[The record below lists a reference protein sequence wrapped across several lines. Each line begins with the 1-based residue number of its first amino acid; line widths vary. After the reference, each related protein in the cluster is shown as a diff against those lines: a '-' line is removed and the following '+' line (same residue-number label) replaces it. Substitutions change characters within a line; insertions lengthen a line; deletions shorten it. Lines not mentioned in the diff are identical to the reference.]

1 MPRVPVGAVVALRLT
16 SLTAVRQNRPE
27 RILRVAVPVMYVVEV
42 RGADVLGASIMFGSQ
57 KVADLVEEVVPARG
71 AAEIDGVEHPIPIHG
86 PPVLT
91 LPCHSAVPVRGI
103 VHEHRY
109 NLRSVLPPP
118 CVHVVHYAILRI
130 RYGVDGSVE
139 HIVPPYV
146 ALDVTIIAVRVDEAD
161 A

>member
-1 MPRVPVGAVVALRLT
+1 MPRVPVGAVVALRL
-16 SLTAVRQNRPE
+16 ARPAVVRQNRPE
-27 RILRVAVPVMYVVEV
+27 RILRVAVPVLYVVEV
-42 RGADVLGASIMFGSQ
+42 LGADVLGASIMFGSQ

-71 AAEIDGVEHPIPIHG
+71 AAEIDGVEQLFVSHRFA
-86 PPVLT
+86 LS

>member
-27 RILRVAVPVMYVVEV
+27 RILRVAVPVMDFVEV
-42 RGADVLGASIMFGSQ
+42 LGADALGASIMFGSQ

-71 AAEIDGVEHPIPIHG
+71 AAEIDGVEQLFVSHRFA
-86 PPVLT
+86 LS